1 MALINLKNIKVGFG
15 SPLLL
20 DGIDLQIEKG
30 ERVCLV
36 GRNGAGKSTFMKV
49 ISGSLEPDGGDI
61 SRLPGIKVSMLQ
73 QEVPT
78 GLDGTVFDVI
88 TSGIGDVNALMNR
101 YHAALK
107 ALEEGIDAMAE
118 LEAAHHDLER
128 TGCWQATQRVEEI
141 ISRLSL
147 PANANF
153 SELSGGYKRRALLGR
168 ALAASPDLLL
178 LDEPTNHLDIES
190 ITWLEEFLLGYNGTL
205 LFVTHDRML
214 QQRLS
219 TRIIELDR
227 GSLHNWQC
235 DYKSYVERKDA
246 LLENEAKMNALFDKK
261 LSEEEAWLRQG
272 VKARRTRNEG
282 RVRALLDMRK
292 DRAERRALEGSA
304 NLKATESDISGRL
317 VIEAKKVSFSYDSE
331 SAIAPAIKEFST
343 VIMRGDKVGVIG
355 PNGSGKTTL
364 LKLLL
369 GQLNPDSGTVRL
381 GSRLDIAYF
390 DQLRA
395 ALDGEKTV
403 QDNIAEGNDQV
414 IINGRPRHV
423 IGYLQDFLFTPS
435 RARTPVKALSGGER
449 NRLLLAK
456 LFCKPSNLLVMDE
469 PTNDLDSDTLDLLE
483 ELLAGYS
490 GTVLL
495 VSHDRAFLNNVVTS
509 TIVFEE
515 GGLNEY
521 IGGYDD
527 WLRQRSVKNP
537 VKAEGASKQERQK
550 KGKPAKLSYKEEKER
565 QELPARIEA
574 LEAKHLEISA
584 ALADTE
590 LYKQGGQK
598 AAEVKA
604 KMDEAD
610 LLLKGLYARWE
621 ELEAKSSAD

>member
-20 DGIDLQIEKG
+20 DGVDLQIEKG

-36 GRNGAGKSTFMKV
+36 GRNGTGKSTFMKV
-49 ISGSLEPDGGDI
+49 ISGGLEPDGGDI
-61 SRLPGIKVSMLQ
+61 SRLPGIKISMLQ

-88 TSGIGDVNALMNR
+88 TSGIGDVNALMAR

-107 ALEEGIDAMAE
+107 ALEEGKDAMAE
-118 LEAAHHDLER
+118 LEAAHHELDHN
-128 TGCWQATQRVEEI
+128 GCWQATQRVEEI

-147 PANANF
+147 PASASF
-153 SELSGGYKRRALLGR
+153 SELSGGYKRRTLLGR

-246 LLENEAKMNALFDKK
+246 LLENEAQRNALFDKK

-317 VIEAKKVSFSYDSE
+317 VIEAKKVSFSYDSD

-369 GQLNPDSGTVRL
+369 GQLKPESGTVRL

-395 ALDGEKTV
+395 ALDGERTV
-403 QDNIAEGNDQV
+403 QENIAEGNDQV

-527 WLRQRSVKNP
+527 WLRQRSVK
-537 VKAEGASKQERQK
+537 KSAKSEGASKQDRQK

-565 QELPARIEA
+565 QELPAKIEA
-574 LEAKHLEISA
+574 LEAQHLEISA
-584 ALADTE
+584 VLADTE

-604 KMDEAD
+604 KMDEVE
-610 LLLKGLYARWE
+610 LVLKGLYARWE
-621 ELEAKSSAD
+621 ELEARSTGE

>member
-1 MALINLKNIKVGFG
+1 
-15 SPLLL
+15 
-20 DGIDLQIEKG
+20 
-30 ERVCLV
+30 
-36 GRNGAGKSTFMKV
+36 
-49 ISGSLEPDGGDI
+49 
-61 SRLPGIKVSMLQ
+61 
-73 QEVPT
+73 
-78 GLDGTVFDVI
+78 
-88 TSGIGDVNALMNR
+88 
-101 YHAALK
+101 
-107 ALEEGIDAMAE
+107 
-118 LEAAHHDLER
+118 
-128 TGCWQATQRVEEI
+128 
-141 ISRLSL
+141 
-147 PANANF
+147 
-153 SELSGGYKRRALLGR
+153 
-168 ALAASPDLLL
+168 
-178 LDEPTNHLDIES
+178 
-190 ITWLEEFLLGYNGTL
+190 
-205 LFVTHDRML
+205 
-214 QQRLS
+214 
-219 TRIIELDR
+219 
-227 GSLHNWQC
+227 
-235 DYKSYVERKDA
+235 
-246 LLENEAKMNALFDKK
+246 
-261 LSEEEAWLRQG
+261 
-272 VKARRTRNEG
+272 
-282 RVRALLDMRK
+282 
-292 DRAERRALEGSA
+292 
-304 NLKATESDISGRL
+304 
-317 VIEAKKVSFSYDSE
+317 
-331 SAIAPAIKEFST
+331 
-343 VIMRGDKVGVIG
+343 MRGDKVGVIG

-449 NRLLLAK
+449 NRLLFAK

-527 WLRQRSVKNP
+527 WLRQRSVKKP
-537 VKAEGASKQERQK
+537 GKGEAAPKQDRQK

-574 LEAKHLEISA
+574 LEAQHLEIST

-604 KMDEAD
+604 KMDEVE

-621 ELEAKSSAD
+621 ELEARSSAD